1 MKRGLSDAC
10 AEVRQVPQP
19 SDDFQLP
26 WTWDEDLRQ
35 NCFVD
40 ADVSMKLFI
49 EAAAESLLELA
60 RSDQFLGCTL
70 PLRVCRLIGCDQ
82 RISKA
87 M

>member
-1 MKRGLSDAC
+1 MGHHG
-10 AEVRQVPQP
+10 
-19 SDDFQLP
+19 
-26 WTWDEDLRQ
+26 TWDEDLRQ
-35 NCFVD
+35 NRFVD

-49 EAAAESLLELA
+49 EAAVESLLELA
-60 RSDQFLGCTL
+60 RSDQLLGCTL